1 MPRCVQILI
10 LRGGGAVLQINS
22 NPKCQD
28 LSKFSWGG
36 ETPDQL
42 KSKVPRSVQIFCG
55 GGGGLLQTNSNP
67 KCQGLF
73 KLCVCV
79 GWGGVYSR
87 PTQIRS
93 ARIFPNFLGGRGGT
107 PDQLKSKVARSFQIS
122 FSGEGVLQTNIPE
135 ILEWG
140 TRVFQQIMLFR
151 QLVCNNKFIPFSAF
165 LAVCFRLYK
174 IFECKFMLI
183 TTVTHSFEFFLF

>member
-1 MPRCVQILI
+1 MCPNFNFA
-10 LRGGGAVLQINS
+10 GGGGQYSRSTQIQSAKIFPN
-22 NPKCQD
+22 
-28 LSKFSWGG
+28 FHGG
-36 ETPDQL
+36 GGTPDQL

-55 GGGGLLQTNSNP
+55 GGGGITPDQLKSKVPRSVQIV
-67 KCQGLF
+67 
-73 KLCVCV
+73 CVCGV
-79 GWGGVYSR
+79 GGVYSR

-93 ARIFPNFLGGRGGT
+93 ARIFPNFLGGGRGGT

-151 QLVCNNKFIPFSAF
+151 QLVCNNRCNPFSAF
-165 LAVCFRLYK
+165 LSVCFRLYK